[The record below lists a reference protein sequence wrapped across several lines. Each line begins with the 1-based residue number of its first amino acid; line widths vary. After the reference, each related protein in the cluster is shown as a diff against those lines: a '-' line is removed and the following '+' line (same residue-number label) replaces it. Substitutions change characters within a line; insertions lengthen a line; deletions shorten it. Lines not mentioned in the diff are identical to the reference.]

1 MQAIKRILSNGVLN
15 LLGSKRAYTI
25 IGLIVVGIIGI
36 DKFTMGCLT
45 ALGIIYIISET
56 IIKLKNKE

>member
-15 LLGSKRAYTI
+15 ILGSKRAYTV
-25 IGLIVVGIIGI
+25 IGLIIVGIVGI

-45 ALGIIYIISET
+45 SLGLVYIISET